1 MTTKSNIVGGSR
13 RAGDCANR
21 FDAPRWRGWLRIS
34 KLSGPEHSPE
44 QGSETTTKSI
54 SMKNLIPLL
63 VAAAALSLSSARAAD
78 VKELYE
84 KSCVKCHGADGK
96 GETKMGKKVGVK
108 DLTDAKIQGE
118 FTDEQAFKTIKEGKK
133 DKEDKVLMKPIEG
146 ATDDEIKALVAHVR
160 SLKK

>member
-1 MTTKSNIVGGSR
+1 
-13 RAGDCANR
+13 
-21 FDAPRWRGWLRIS
+21 
-34 KLSGPEHSPE
+34 
-44 QGSETTTKSI
+44 
-54 SMKNLIPLL
+54 MKNLIPIL
-63 VAAAALSLSSARAAD
+63 VAAVALSLSGARAAD

-108 DLTDAKIQGE
+108 DLTDAKVQAE

-146 ATDDEIKALVAHVR
+146 ASDDEIKALVAHSR
-160 SLKK
+160 SFKK